1 MRSIGYAHLIA
12 QLHLP
17 VVQTG
22 PPAFVSTSVNRRI
35 DTGSEILFP
44 TGVALVDTPLG
55 HLEFALRREGV
66 DLAVI
71 EAALR
76 HIAPGEIIQRL
87 QSNPNGEYIRRIA
100 FLWEWFNGEELQAG
114 VNVAGR
120 YVDLFPP
127 DQYVT
132 AANPTRHPGYRVSNN
147 ALGNR
152 HFCPVVTRAGY
163 AGPGQFESLMEQVA
177 NLYADSRATG
187 YYDRAVQYLY
197 LSETRSNFAIERETP
212 SASKEERFVQILR
225 HAADLAQLDE
235 EQLVAI
241 QNEAVRDVYSREAS
255 YRTRQNWLESHTG
268 RITFL
273 PHPAEGLRETMA
285 GWEAFVNDTHRG
297 IDPLVKAACA
307 SFGFVYLHPFMDGNG
322 RLHRFIIH
330 HVLARSGMIPADLV
344 IPVSAVIMKHI
355 PEYHEVLTGFSE
367 PVTRLWDYRRHDE
380 GPEIL
385 QSPGPVP
392 YRYFQADRE
401 VAFLERMIE
410 RAINQEIPEE
420 LHFLRGY
427 DNAFSQIDAEFDLPQ
442 KDIALLIRLV
452 QDNGGKLSKTKRSRF
467 DWLPGEVLD
476 RIEAIVNLAFEE
488 DAH

>member
-1 MRSIGYAHLIA
+1 MKPIGYARLIG
-12 QLHLP
+12 QLQLP
-17 VVQTG
+17 VVQAG
-22 PPAFVSTSVNRRI
+22 PPAFVSTSVNRRVG
-35 DTGSEILFP
+35 TKREILFP

-55 HLEFALRREGV
+55 HLEFALRREGL

-76 HIAPGEIIQRL
+76 HIAPDEIIQRL
-87 QSNPNGEYIRRIA
+87 RSNPNGEYIRRIA

-132 AANPTRHPGYRVSNN
+132 APNPTRHAGYRVSDN

-163 AGPGQFESLMEQVA
+163 AGHSQFESLMERVTT
-177 NLYADSRATG
+177 LYADSRATG
-187 YYDRAVQYLY
+187 HYDRAVQYLY
-197 LSETRSNFAIERETP
+197 LSETRSNFAIEREMP
-212 SASKEERFVQILR
+212 SANKEERFVQILR
-225 HAADLAQLDE
+225 HAAELPRLDE

-273 PHPAEGLRETMA
+273 PHPIEGLRETMA

-297 IDPLVKAACA
+297 IAPLVKAACA

-322 RLHRFIIH
+322 RLHRFVIH
-330 HVLARSGMIPADLV
+330 HVLAHSGLIPADLV

-355 PEYHEVLTGFSE
+355 PEYHDLLTGFSE
-367 PVTRLWDYRRHDE
+367 PVTRLWDYRRHED

-385 QSPGPVP
+385 QSPGPAP

-401 VAFLERMIE
+401 IDFLGHMIE
-410 RAINQEIPEE
+410 RAINEEIPQE

-427 DNAFSQIDAEFDLPQ
+427 DTAFGRIDSEFDLPQ
-442 KDIALLIRLV
+442 KDIALLIR
-452 QDNGGKLSKTKRSRF
+452 QIHGNGGSLSKRKRARF
-467 DWLPGEVLD
+467 DWLPREVLD
-476 RIEAIVNLAFEE
+476 RLEEIVTLAFNEE
-488 DAH
+488 AG